1 MDIIRIVTLPL
12 LAKWG
17 ITEGCSLQIKKRGA
31 EPQVGFLSIIH
42 PQGGGEVIFNCPTM
56 RELDPVEL
64 VTSGV
69 VKRVRGVVYTM
80 RASPLYANRIIDS
93 ARGLFNKFIPDVW
106 VFLVLSTADTSSP
119 TTTRATRAGSRPDT
133 A

>member
-1 MDIIRIVTLPL
+1 
-12 LAKWG
+12 
-17 ITEGCSLQIKKRGA
+17 
-31 EPQVGFLSIIH
+31 
-42 PQGGGEVIFNCPTM
+42 M

-80 RASPLYANRIIDS
+80 RVSPLYANRIIDS

-106 VFLVLSTADTSSP
+106 VFLALSTADTSSP
-119 TTTRATRAGSRPDT
+119 TTTRATRAGSRPAT